1 MEENQGAE
9 MRDTGSFDYSFVPSP
24 ARVAVYDDLLSS
36 PKILDIQPNTTREF
50 INELAVTIHGEAR
63 AEGGEIPYSIILQVA
78 ENFIHS
84 QFTEVVVSVL
94 DGGNTIRFSDQ
105 GPGIPDKEKA
115 QQPGYSSANAQ
126 MKHIINGVGSGLP
139 IVREYME
146 TKRGVIQIEDNIGTG
161 AVVTISLN
169 KQGSPELEEDDV
181 ASVPAL
187 NRARRTTR
195 EKVSRS
201 SVISAGLSKRALS
214 ILSLFSIEDV
224 WGVQDIHEELGI
236 PLSSTHAELKKLEEA
251 GMIAKLGKKRII
263 TELGGKLIENLD

>member
-1 MEENQGAE
+1 MNVPGASDPLSE
-9 MRDTGSFDYSFVPSP
+9 GFDYTFVASP

-36 PKILDIQPNTTREF
+36 PQIIDIQPNTTREF
-50 INELAVTIHGEAR
+50 INDLAVTVYTQAR
-63 AEGGEIPYSIILQVA
+63 DSGGAIPYSIVLQVA

-84 QFTEVVVSVL
+84 QFTEVVVSIL
-94 DGGNTIRFSDQ
+94 DKGNTIRFSDQ

-126 MKHIINGVGSGLP
+126 MKRFINGVGSGLP

-146 TKRGVIQIEDNIGTG
+146 TKKGIIQIEDNISTG

-169 KQGSPELEEDDV
+169 QEKDTGQSTQVSSSDSLRMHTSDNPSHTPPLASALSP
-181 ASVPAL
+181 
-187 NRARRTTR
+187 
-195 EKVSRS
+195 
-201 SVISAGLSKRALS
+201 GFSKRALS

-236 PLSSTHAELKKLEEA
+236 PLSSAHAELKKLEEA
-251 GMIAKLGKKRII
+251 GMITRLGKKRII
-263 TELGGKLIENLD
+263 TELGKKIVEDFD